1 MGVGK
6 RYLALSST
14 KCLCIHQAYVMLC
27 RPSVIKSCQLYDPRA
42 NVFGRVILKP
52 HISTV
57 LMCFPLCF
65 PCILSFVA
73 GTTREHLGLAMALKV
88 PFFIVISKVDLC
100 SKATVERTVK
110 QLERILKQPGCN
122 KLPLLVT
129 SDDDAVTAAQQFAQS
144 PK

>member
-1 MGVGK
+1 M
-6 RYLALSST
+6 LLHLHSHLSP
-14 KCLCIHQAYVMLC
+14 A
-27 RPSVIKSCQLYDPRA
+27 
-42 NVFGRVILKP
+42 
-52 HISTV
+52 
-57 LMCFPLCF
+57 
-65 PCILSFVA
+65 A

-122 KLPLLVT
+122 KLPLLVN